1 MEKEETLQQIQE
13 AYQYVTEKLHLDSVV
28 NELDVNSKNIKSRL
42 AKVNKEIE
50 DQDTFLSPKWSI
62 ISVLVLG
69 IIFFGILDSVLNPY
83 GRISSSTL
91 YILFGIV
98 LFIGSFV
105 GAWKIVQKVEQSIL
119 KSKTTELNTKK
130 ESIQTYLEGLSKFI
144 NEANEIESSLEVS
157 IPSVVNAVPDNRRY
171 VLAYYGELYEII
183 RTGQAN
189 DLGEGIRLLEDRW
202 RDKKEVTTSDNI
214 FPTNLLN
221 SSLPDSLFYEIQS
234 LESKVNKYLGK

>member
-13 AYQYVTEKLHLDSVV
+13 AYLYVTEKFQIDSVV
-28 NELDVNSKNIKSRL
+28 DDLDQSSKNIRSRL
-42 AKVNKEIE
+42 TKVNKEIE
-50 DQDTFLSPKWSI
+50 DQDTFLSPKWTI

-91 YILFGIV
+91 YFLFGIV
-98 LFIGSFV
+98 IFIGSFA

-119 KSKTTELNTKK
+119 KSKTTDLNNKK
-130 ESIQTYLEGLSKFI
+130 KNLEQYNAGLSKFM
-144 NEANEIESSLEVS
+144 NEATSIESRLEAT
-157 IPSVVNAVPDNRRY
+157 IPSVVNSVPDNRRF

-183 RTGQAN
+183 RTGQAKN
-189 DLGEGIRLLEDRW
+189 LSEGIRLLEDRW

-214 FPTNLLN
+214 LPTNLLD
-221 SSLPDSLFYEIQS
+221 SSLPDSIFYEIQT
-234 LESKVNKYLGK
+234 LENKVNKYLGK